1 MFCGNIFTS
10 TDLQNHK
17 KNHMKK
23 SQKRFHRV
31 NRALFLSLSNAF
43 EEQKFMP
50 KISPKNSLFSQNC
63 LWGTVWTPY
72 NKPLALF
79 FVFWSRTISF
89 GQNVPKF
96 FSRKVAFLQH
106 YTGTPVTFR
115 SKNYQLSLV
124 YLQNHTKEHME
135 KSKMPAGRPF
145 FLLITILAQNIYQK

>member
-1 MFCGNIFTS
+1 MHLRS
-10 TDLQNHK
+10 
-17 KNHMKK
+17 KNSYLK
-23 SQKRFHRV
+23 FP
-31 NRALFLSLSNAF
+31 
-43 EEQKFMP
+43 QKFFGVHPVFP
-50 KISPKNSLFSQNC
+50 KLSVGDSVDP
-63 LWGTVWTPY
+63 TD

-89 GQNVPKF
+89 GPNVPKF

-145 FLLITILAQNIYQK
+145 LLLITILAQNIYQK

>member
-50 KISPKNSLFSQNC
+50 KISPQN
-63 LWGTVWTPY
+63 
-72 NKPLALF
+72 
-79 FVFWSRTISF
+79 FWSAPYFPKIVCGGQCVGIRPESTIQVIPWS
-89 GQNVPKF
+89 
-96 FSRKVAFLQH
+96 
-106 YTGTPVTFR
+106 TD
-115 SKNYQLSLV
+115 
-124 YLQNHTKEHME
+124 
-135 KSKMPAGRPF
+135 
-145 FLLITILAQNIYQK
+145 TILDREKISQDGHNS

>member
-31 NRALFLSLSNAF
+31 YRALFLSLSNAF

-63 LWGTVWTPY
+63 LWGTINRW
-72 NKPLALF
+72 
-79 FVFWSRTISF
+79 
-89 GQNVPKF
+89 
-96 FSRKVAFLQH
+96 
-106 YTGTPVTFR
+106 
-115 SKNYQLSLV
+115 
-124 YLQNHTKEHME
+124 
-135 KSKMPAGRPF
+135 PF
-145 FLLITILAQNIYQK
+145 FLFFGQERFLLGKMSLSFLVEKWPFCSTIQAHQ

>member
-1 MFCGNIFTS
+1 MHLRS
-10 TDLQNHK
+10 
-17 KNHMKK
+17 KN
-23 SQKRFHRV
+23 SC
-31 NRALFLSLSNAF
+31 L
-43 EEQKFMP
+43 KFPP
-50 KISPKNSLFSQNC
+50 KIPCFPKIVCGGQCGPHTINRWPF
-63 LWGTVWTPY
+63 
-72 NKPLALF
+72 F

-89 GQNVPKF
+89 GPNVPKF

-145 FLLITILAQNIYQK
+145 FLLITILAQNIYQKWGPEGWTPLANLFSCDFSCGFAKQM